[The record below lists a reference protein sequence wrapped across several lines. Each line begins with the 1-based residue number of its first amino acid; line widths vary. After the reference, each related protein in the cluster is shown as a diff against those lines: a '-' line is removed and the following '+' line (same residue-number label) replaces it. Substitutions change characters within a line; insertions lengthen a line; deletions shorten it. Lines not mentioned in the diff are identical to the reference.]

1 MHSFPIVLT
10 ITKMA
15 QALLAGNC
23 IIIKAPPTAPC
34 SVIKFIELSQSVVPP
49 GVLSVLYG
57 GNDLYA
63 LTPHALPPASY
74 SL

>member
-57 GNDLYA
+57 GNEL
-63 LTPHALPPASY
+63 
-74 SL
+74 

>member
-57 GNDLYA
+57 GNDL
-63 LTPHALPPASY
+63 
-74 SL
+74 